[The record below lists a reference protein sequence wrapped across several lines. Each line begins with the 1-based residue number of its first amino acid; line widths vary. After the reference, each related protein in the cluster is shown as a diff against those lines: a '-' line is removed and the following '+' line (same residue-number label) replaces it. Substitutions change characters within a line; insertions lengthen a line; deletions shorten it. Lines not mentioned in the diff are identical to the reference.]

1 MTRPYG
7 GRKAV
12 ARGMIDMNR
21 KIIVGAQHIACITG
35 GESGTALRIFLRLQR
50 PYEPMVTKEY
60 LAR

>member
-1 MTRPYG
+1 
-7 GRKAV
+7 
-12 ARGMIDMNR
+12 MIDMNR